1 MDLKS
6 LDSYMEQVNNDCI
19 SLIGEDQRQHIQALE
34 IENQSLQNTLK
45 DKDIRIQQMQN
56 YIGAIE
62 NKLSS
67 VIEYLK
73 NQQISEEQSQN
84 LEKIENE
91 NDIPTKIDYLFQY
104 TLYNNQQQTE
114 AEAQQNTAPSYR
126 EIQTQRS
133 MQSDLYSPKQSMKET
148 NSEQNEAI
156 ARLRK
161 QLLGHVEFLTRL
173 VNSPKSLNFFLI
185 SNESGKTFLDKA
197 TRDLI
202 VEQSQRTSELIYM
215 LTQGTQQFNDSNPT
229 ISEILGHEINLNDRS
244 RTLSKYLSSQKVK
257 KQMLG
262 DMLLQETVIT
272 SILTASYEALKDKAE
287 ELETQLS
294 RVNNQNKYI
303 QSNRQQ
309 NSIQT
314 TPSIDKYFEKRAKSV
329 LDLLNKALNENNEY
343 SKEQLLDSSM
353 RLAQDYI
360 NAQKITGTDSSYT
373 DYVKETGESI
383 QDLMN
388 KVKEI
393 KENFRNYKRNQGNN
407 QMFTQHR
414 DDGEDSWES
423 WARRVYAGI
432 LGIEAKPKNNKD
444 MQIIIEE
451 SALTSCGNRQLMR
464 RLESL
469 RNQKKVMTEPNIPS
483 NGRVHFK
490 TLLAVSITVMRMR
503 RCASYRTPTY
513 LRVSSYY

>member
-1 MDLKS
+1 MDFKS

-34 IENQSLQNTLK
+34 IENQSLSNTLK
-45 DKDIRIQQMQN
+45 DKDIRIKQMQD
-56 YIGAIE
+56 YISAIE
-62 NKLSS
+62 NKVSKI
-67 VIEYLK
+67 VDYLK
-73 NQQISEEQSQN
+73 KQQISEDQLQN
-84 LEKIENE
+84 LENIEKQI
-91 NDIPTKIDYLFQY
+91 DIPTKIDFLFQY
-104 TLYNNQQQTE
+104 TLYNNQPQEEREIPQKDS
-114 AEAQQNTAPSYR
+114 PSYR

-133 MQSDLYSPKQSMKET
+133 MQSDFYNPKQENVEHDPDQEET
-148 NSEQNEAI
+148 I
-156 ARLRK
+156 GRLRK

-197 TRDLI
+197 TRDLM
-202 VEQSQRTSELIYM
+202 VEQAQRTSELVYM
-215 LTQGTQQFNDSNPT
+215 LTQGTQQYKDNNPT
-229 ISEILGHEINLNDRS
+229 ISDILGHEINLNDRS

-272 SILTASYEALKDKAE
+272 SILSNSYEAIKERAEDLEEQLAKA
-287 ELETQLS
+287 
-294 RVNNQNKYI
+294 NNQNKYL
-303 QSNRQQ
+303 QTKRQQ

-314 TPSIDKYFEKRAKSV
+314 SPSLDKYFDNRAKV
-329 LDLLNKALNENNEY
+329 VFDMLNKALNENNTY
-343 SKEQLLDSSM
+343 SKEQLLDSTI
-353 RLAQDYI
+353 RLAQDYLS
-360 NAQKITGTDSSYT
+360 AQRLSGTKSSYT
-373 DYVKETGESI
+373 DYVKQTGESI

-388 KVKEI
+388 KVKDI
-393 KENFRNYKRNQGNN
+393 KANFRNYKQNQGNN
-407 QMFTQHR
+407 QFNTSSR
-414 DDGEDSWES
+414 DTREDSWEN

-451 SALTSCGNRQLMR
+451 SALTSCGNRQLQR

-503 RCASYRTPTY
+503 RCASYRTPSY
-513 LRVSSYY
+513 FRVSPF